1 MQSSQPEVMKE
12 RVSVYTMDHSRN
24 VAGMPIVL
32 LALVRFSNEL

>member
-12 RVSVYTMDHSRN
+12 RVSVYMMDRTRN
-24 VAGMPIVL
+24 VVGMPIVF